1 MSVRPAAVGDDPR
14 VPITFVTGFLGAGKT
29 TLVNHVLADPGSGKC
44 LVIVNEF
51 GEIGID
57 SDLIA
62 RASDDMLELTNG
74 CICCASKDDLVET
87 LYTAFMRRVGAL
99 EPQIEFDRVLVE
111 TTGIADPSPLAQL
124 LYTDMQLNLSYRLDA
139 IVTLVDLKH
148 VGGQLA
154 ANAEAR
160 KQVAIADKLI
170 LNKRDLVDDGEFREA
185 ASAVNGL
192 NPYSVKEITTHSA
205 IGLDRLLDLDLF
217 EPKIRES
224 SLGEWIGMVEAAGQ
238 PGDGAGHDCDHD
250 HDHSHQDH
258 DHSHHDHGDVSA
270 VCIEEEHPLDYHRLM
285 ELMVELTQEYGED
298 LYRVKGLCRFVGND
312 RPVILQ
318 GVQQVFSP
326 PTHAESWPGGKAQTR
341 LVLIGR
347 GLKGDDIERRLQ
359 TCRSAS
365 DTPVFERGRG
375 SI

>member
-1 MSVRPAAVGDDPR
+1 MSVRPSAVGDDPR

-74 CICCASKDDLVET
+74 CICCASKDDLIET

-139 IVTLVDLKH
+139 IITLVDLKH
-148 VGGQLA
+148 VGNQLE
-154 ANAEAR
+154 ANDEAR

-170 LNKRDLVDDGEFREA
+170 LNKRDLVGETEFR
-185 ASAVNGL
+185 ASVEAVNGL
-192 NPYSVKEITTHSA
+192 SPYSVKEVTTNSA
-205 IGLDRLLDLDLF
+205 VALDRLLDLDLF

-224 SLGEWIGMVEAAGQ
+224 SLGEWIGMVEAAGGSGHGS
-238 PGDGAGHDCDHD
+238 GDDGCETHEHHDGHD
-250 HDHSHQDH
+250 
-258 DHSHHDHGDVSA
+258 HHDHGDVSA

-285 ELMVELTQEYGED
+285 ELMVELTQEYGDE

-318 GVQQVFSP
+318 GVQKVFSP
-326 PTHAESWPGGKAQTR
+326 PTYAETWPGGRAQTR

-347 GLKGDDIERRLQ
+347 GLKGDDIERRLAA
-359 TCRSAS
+359 CRSAS

>member
-1 MSVRPAAVGDDPR
+1 MSVHPSAADEDPR

-139 IVTLVDLKH
+139 IITLVDLKH
-148 VGGQLA
+148 VGGQLE
-154 ANAEAR
+154 ANDEAR

-170 LNKRDLVDDGEFREA
+170 LNKRDLVEETEFRVSVE
-185 ASAVNGL
+185 AVNGL
-192 NPYSVKEITTHSA
+192 NPYSVKEVTTHSA
-205 IGLDRLLDLDLF
+205 IALDRLLDLDLF

-224 SLGEWIGMVEAAGQ
+224 SLGEWIGIVDAAGR
-238 PGDGAGHDCDHD
+238 DGSGTGHDHYDDHDDHD
-250 HDHSHQDH
+250 HH
-258 DHSHHDHGDVSA
+258 DHHDHGDVSA
-270 VCIEEEHPLDYHRLM
+270 VCIEEERPLDYHRLM
-285 ELMVELTQEYGED
+285 ELMVELTQEYGAD

-318 GVQQVFSP
+318 GVQEVFSP
-326 PTHAESWPGGKAQTR
+326 PTYAEKWPGGKAQTR

-347 GLKGDDIERRLQ
+347 ALKGDDIERRVAA
-359 TCRSAS
+359 CRSAS

-375 SI
+375 AI

>member
-1 MSVRPAAVGDDPR
+1 MDEDPR

-29 TLVNHVLADPGSGKC
+29 TLVNHVLADPGSGRC

-148 VGGQLA
+148 VGGQLE
-154 ANAEAR
+154 ANDEAR

-170 LNKRDLVDDGEFREA
+170 LNKRDLVDESGYRA
-185 ASAVNGL
+185 AVDAVNGL
-192 NPYSVKEITTHSA
+192 NPFSAKETTTNSA
-205 IGLDRLLDLDLF
+205 IDLDRLLDLDLF

-224 SLGEWIGMVEAAGQ
+224 SLGEWIGMVDAAARS
-238 PGDGAGHDCDHD
+238 GDGTGHDRDHHD
-250 HDHSHQDH
+250 HD
-258 DHSHHDHGDVSA
+258 HHDHGDISA
-270 VCIEEEHPLDYHRLM
+270 VCIEEEHPLDYDRLM
-285 ELMVELTQEYGED
+285 ELLVELTQEYGAD

-326 PTHAESWPGGKAQTR
+326 PTYAEDWPGGKVQTR

-347 GLKGDDIERRLQ
+347 GLKGEDIERRLA
-359 TCRSAS
+359 TCRSKS
-365 DTPVFERGRG
+365 DTPVFERGKG
-375 SI
+375 AI

>member
-1 MSVRPAAVGDDPR
+1 MTVPPSGVGDDPR

-74 CICCASKDDLVET
+74 CICCASKDDLVDS
-87 LYTAFMRRVGAL
+87 LYKAFMRRVGVI

-139 IVTLVDLKH
+139 IITLVDLKH
-148 VGGQLA
+148 VDGQLE
-154 ANAEAR
+154 ANDEAR
-160 KQVAIADKLI
+160 KQIAIADKLI
-170 LNKRDLVDDGEFREA
+170 LNKRDLVSEKEFRQA
-185 ASAVNGL
+185 VDSVNGL
-192 NPYSVKEITTHSA
+192 NPFSAKEITTHSA
-205 IGLDRLLDLDLF
+205 IDLDKLLDLDLF
-217 EPKIRES
+217 EPKIRDG
-224 SLGEWIGMVEAAGQ
+224 SLGEWIGIADAAGRSR
-238 PGDGAGHDCDHD
+238 DAMRHD
-250 HDHSHQDH
+250 HHHEH
-258 DHSHHDHGDVSA
+258 HGHHEHHDHGDISA
-270 VCIEEEHPLDYHRLM
+270 VCTEVEHPLDYHRLM
-285 ELMVELTQEYGED
+285 ALMVELTEEYGGD

-326 PTHAESWPGGKAQTR
+326 PTYAEDWPGGKPRTR

-347 GLKGDDIERRLQ
+347 RLKGDDIQRRLMN
-359 TCRSAS
+359 CRSTS
-365 DTPVFERGRG
+365 DRPVFDRG
-375 SI
+375 SGSI